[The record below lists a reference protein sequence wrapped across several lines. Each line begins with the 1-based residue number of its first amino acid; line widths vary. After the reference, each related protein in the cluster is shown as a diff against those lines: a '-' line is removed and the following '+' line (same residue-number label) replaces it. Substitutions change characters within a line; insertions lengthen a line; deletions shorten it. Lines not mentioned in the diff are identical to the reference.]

1 MKAFSLALF
10 CAIVSSVF
18 SANSNDGVKIT
29 KLENKLRV
37 EIGGKLFTEYYFKN
51 VPRPFCYPLIGPG
64 DLPVTRNW
72 PMKETPGEE
81 RDHLHHRSLW
91 FGHEKVNGNDFWSE
105 EKNFGKQVPQKF
117 TEISSGE
124 KFGVITSQNN
134 WVSHEGKIICTD
146 DRTLK
151 IYNQPNPKIFD
162 FEITIHA
169 DHGELWLGDSKDA
182 GMSIRVA
189 ETMRPMHGKD
199 QPGDGHIVMSSGI
212 SDDSPSVLAARKEK
226 REDNTWGKRADWVD
240 YFGPVNGKI
249 VGIAIFD
256 HPKNYG
262 HPTHWHVRDYGL
274 FTANP
279 FGLHY
284 FEKKPEGAGDLKIPA
299 GQSVTFR
306 YRFVLHEGNEKQGK
320 IAELYQKFISE
331 KSK

>member
-1 MKAFSLALF
+1 M
-10 CAIVSSVF
+10 
-18 SANSNDGVKIT
+18 
-29 KLENKLRV
+29 ENKLRV

-72 PMKETPGEE
+72 PMQETPGEE
-81 RDHLHHRSLW
+81 HDHPHHRSLW
-91 FGHEKVNGNDFWSE
+91 FGHDKVNGNDLWSE
-105 EKNFGKQVPQKF
+105 EKNFGKQVHQQF
-117 TEISSGE
+117 TEIRSSE
-124 KFGVITSQNN
+124 KVGVIKSQNN
-134 WVSHEGKIICTD
+134 WVSPDGKIICTD
-146 DRTLK
+146 ERTLK
-151 IYNQPNPKIFD
+151 IFDQSNPKIFD
-162 FEITIHA
+162 FGITIYA
-169 DHGELWLGDSKDA
+169 DHGELLLGDSKDA

-199 QPGDGHIVMSSGI
+199 QPGDGHIVMSTGI
-212 SDDSPSVLAARKEK
+212 SDNSASVLAARKVK

-240 YFGPVNGKI
+240 YFGPVDGKT
-249 VGIAIFD
+249 VGVAIFD
-256 HPKNYG
+256 HPKNHG

-284 FEKKPEGAGDLKIPA
+284 FEKKTEGAGDLKIPA

-320 IAELYQKFISE
+320 IAELYKKFISE